1 MVYVGGQLKRSTME
15 RVTENV
21 YAETRVRGCNPSYVV
36 TPDGVVVIDTPQLP
50 THAVRMRKEAEARG
64 PIRYLINTEHHVDH
78 IFGNYYFKGAGI
90 VVSHAETARN
100 FMTVTPEINPYKY
113 AHEAIPS
120 DDPEGEKIWP
130 EEETYFNDP
139 NRPAIVFEGDL
150 TIHLGGHTFELIH
163 TPGHTPGQLAVHI
176 PEERLAVVGDTI
188 FNGVQTWLY
197 ASDVDRWIE
206 SLDRL
211 KKLEVDRI
219 IPGHGPVCTRHELDV
234 QKAFLLEWIAAVQSA
249 IARGLSREQCVT
261 HIRESEFARR
271 FAVDIGQEYML
282 DHVIEHNASA
292 LYDTLRAK

>member
-1 MVYVGGQLKRSTME
+1 ME
-15 RVTENV
+15 MQQVRDNV
-21 YAETRVRGCNPSYVV
+21 FTTTKLRGCNPSFVV
-36 TPDGVVVIDTPQLP
+36 TSDGVVVIDTPQLP
-50 THAVRMRKEAEARG
+50 TKAVEMRAMAEEHG
-64 PIRYLINTEHHVDH
+64 PIRCLVNTEHHVDH

-292 LYDTLRAK
+292 LYDKLRAK

>member
-36 TPDGVVVIDTPQLP
+36 TSDGVVVIDTPQLP

-188 FNGVQTWLY
+188 F
-197 ASDVDRWIE
+197 
-206 SLDRL
+206 
-211 KKLEVDRI
+211 
-219 IPGHGPVCTRHELDV
+219 HGPVCTRHELDV

-292 LYDTLRAK
+292 LYDKLRAK